1 MRFLVNKFLPWQ
13 FFDALLFLSKSL
25 LIYVG
30 IFLFFS
36 LNMEKYKIHFFRKLM
51 PAQDTTKSKLT
62 LKKICSFLCSSLVQ
76 ILFFFLKH
84 FSRGGH
90 TKKSPKESHWS
101 LLFCWPVFWVPF
113 VLDQYPIGCLL
124 PKSPLLIGSFI
135 FLFSKKFQNFLS
147 LDSHAQIFDFVLIQ
161 A

>member
-1 MRFLVNKFLPWQ
+1 MRILVNKFLLWQ

-51 PAQDTTKSKLT
+51 PTQDTTKSKLT

-76 ILFFFLKH
+76 ILFFSSNIFPME
-84 FSRGGH
+84 GIQ
-90 TKKSPKESHWS
+90 KSPQKSLIGPCFFADPFFGSHLCLTS
-101 LLFCWPVFWVPF
+101 TPLVACCPKALCSLGLLFFCF
-113 VLDQYPIGCLL
+113 Q
-124 PKSPLLIGSFI
+124 KSFRI
-135 FLFSKKFQNFLS
+135 F
-147 LDSHAQIFDFVLIQ
+147 
-161 A
+161 